1 MVGSSCS
8 AAVARPEAMAVIMVS
23 TASPMPSHLPNDE
36 PVWGQSDKGA
46 QRGAGS
52 GVTEYWSVYANA
64 RMFALDER

>member
-1 MVGSSCS
+1 
-8 AAVARPEAMAVIMVS
+8 MAVIMVS